1 MIRYESP
8 LTRLSDHQI
17 KRAIERALARGDRPF
32 VGELVHEV
40 ARRGQ
45 PLEV

>member
-1 MIRYESP
+1 MRYQSP

-17 KRAIERALARGDRPF
+17 KRAIEQALARGDRPF
-32 VGELVHEV
+32 VGELVSEV

-45 PLEV
+45 LVEV